1 MRTRELSRRVLVAGL
16 IASGVAGSAAG
27 AGRAGGV
34 VDLMPGFWR
43 VMDATPHGT
52 PAEWAQRIADD
63 YLTPNGA
70 VFEAAGLGKIT
81 PARIERWLGQVE
93 PLLPAIRK
101 LDGGIDAIWTTNM
114 QVFRKAFPAFD
125 PRISPTYFMPSF
137 FSFDAHLEPHQGVLP
152 LFVGLDGIVHYH
164 GADANLAVLL
174 SHELFHCE
182 HAQRSPSV
190 ALEDA
195 ERIYKVLWA
204 EGLATYVSERMNPK
218 ALRLAVL
225 LGSETLDVQGD
236 AYVPAWAKALCD
248 SLDSTA
254 PADYA
259 RFFSAGYQGAWPAR
273 GGYLVGLLIA
283 RRLGRTRSLASLA
296 ALPAPQVRTLMAA
309 ELARLAKG

>member
-16 IASGVAGSAAG
+16 IASGAARNAASAE
-27 AGRAGGV
+27 RAGGV
-34 VDLMPGFWR
+34 IDLMPGFWR

-52 PAEWAQRIADD
+52 PADWAQRIAND
-63 YLTPNGA
+63 YLRPNGV

-101 LDGGIDAIWTTNM
+101 LDGDIDAIWSANM

-125 PRISPTYFMPSF
+125 PKISPTYFMPSF
-137 FSFDAHLEPHQGVLP
+137 FSFDAHLEPHRGVLP
-152 LFVGLDGIVHYH
+152 LFVGLDGIVRYH
-164 GADANLAVLL
+164 GAGANLAVLL

-190 ALEDA
+190 ALEDP

-218 ALRLAVL
+218 ASRLDVL
-225 LGSETLDVQGD
+225 LDGKRLDAQGD
-236 AYVPAWAKALCD
+236 AYVPAMAKALSD

-254 PADYA
+254 SADYA
-259 RFFSAGYQGAWPAR
+259 RFFSAGYEGAWPPR

-309 ELARLAKG
+309 ELARLAKD

>member
-1 MRTRELSRRVLVAGL
+1 MRKRELSRRALVAGL
-16 IASGVAGSAAG
+16 IASGVGQNAA
-27 AGRAGGV
+27 AALRAGGV

-43 VMDATPHGT
+43 VMDAAPHGS
-52 PAEWAQRIADD
+52 PAERARRIADD
-63 YLTPNGA
+63 YLRPNGA
-70 VFEAAGLGKIT
+70 VFDAAGLGKIT

-101 LDGGIDAIWTTNM
+101 LDGGIDAIWTANM
-114 QVFRKAFPAFD
+114 RVFRKTFPAFD

-137 FSFDAHLEPHQGVLP
+137 FSFDAHLEPHDGVLP

-164 GADANLAVLL
+164 GAGANLAVLL

-190 ALEDA
+190 ALQDP
-195 ERIYKVLWA
+195 ERIYKILWA

-218 ALRLAVL
+218 ASRLDVL
-225 LGSETLDVQGD
+225 LDGKRLDAEGD
-236 AYVPAWAKALCD
+236 AYVPAWAKALSD

-254 PADYA
+254 PADQA
-259 RFFSAGYQGAWPAR
+259 RFFSAGYEGAWPPR

-283 RRLGRTRSLASLA
+283 RRLGRTRSLAALA

-309 ELARLAKG
+309 ELARLAKA